1 VPDPD
6 HVVFST
12 IRQRFECEVCGA
24 YAQASFPC
32 SVQLIT
38 KLGNQFVQD
47 HRRCAAERRAEAE
60 RPVAA
65 AGGGVDG

>member
-12 IRQRFECEVCGA
+12 IRQRFECQVCGA
-24 YAQASFPC
+24 YVQTSFPC

-38 KLGNQFVQD
+38 RIGDQFVRD
-47 HRRCAAERRAEAE
+47 HRRCDQASAPVEPPAAAAEV
-60 RPVAA
+60 PH
-65 AGGGVDG
+65 G